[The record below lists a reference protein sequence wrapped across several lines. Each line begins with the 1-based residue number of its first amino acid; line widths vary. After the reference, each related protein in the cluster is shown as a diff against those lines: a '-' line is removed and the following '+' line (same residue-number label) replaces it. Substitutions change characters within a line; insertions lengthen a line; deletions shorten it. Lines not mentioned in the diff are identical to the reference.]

1 MTSLLLW
8 NWPSNMGLFG
18 KDREELPKMTT
29 RADAFAYML
38 TVRMDS
44 GDDAMEAAR
53 KANEF
58 ADIFARNMGLPDKPE
73 PEGVDKYIGMA
84 DKVVQYCSD
93 HPRAKRAD
101 RARTGRCERGAL
113 LQHRK
118 DREWKVQR
126 IGGHPREGGR
136 CAGV

>member
-1 MTSLLLW
+1 
-8 NWPSNMGLFG
+8 MGIFG
-18 KDREELPKMTT
+18 KDREELPKMAT

-73 PEGVDKYIGMA
+73 PVGVDKYIGMA

-93 HPRAKRAD
+93 HPQVLDIVGGAFS
-101 RARTGRCERGAL
+101 AL
-113 LQHRK
+113 LGVFAAK
-118 DREWKVQR
+118 KIDE
-126 IGGHPREGGR
+126 P
-136 CAGV
+136 CAAPPIAPTPIDPNTLD

>member
-1 MTSLLLW
+1 
-8 NWPSNMGLFG
+8 MGIFG

-93 HPRAKRAD
+93 HPQVLDIVGGAFS
-101 RARTGRCERGAL
+101 AL
-113 LQHRK
+113 L
-118 DREWKVQR
+118 
-126 IGGHPREGGR
+126 
-136 CAGV
+136 GVFAAKKSDSTPPSVPINPEPIDPNTLT

>member
-1 MTSLLLW
+1 
-8 NWPSNMGLFG
+8 MGIFG
-18 KDREELPKMTT
+18 KEKVELPKMAT

-58 ADIFARNMGLPDKPE
+58 ADIFARNMGLPDQPQ

-84 DKVVQYCSD
+84 DKVVKYCSD
-93 HPRAKRAD
+93 HPQVLDIVGGAFS
-101 RARTGRCERGAL
+101 AL
-113 LQHRK
+113 L
-118 DREWKVQR
+118 
-126 IGGHPREGGR
+126 
-136 CAGV
+136 GVFAANKADSTTPPPPPVTHEPIDFENLT